1 MRAVVGGVV
10 VAGLVLAC
18 GSAPEPVTVDIGVHR
33 ISLIVPDDWQH
44 YDHGPEHRLET
55 GEGDLVLT
63 DLGPVAAGG
72 FCTVIIEA
80 RDLARRGQREEAK
93 QLLNRL
99 AGGNKVGDDALR
111 AALEECLDAVW
122 RDESPATVEAAFA
135 SLLEEFD
142 RLPEPDLA
150 TLASVA
156 LADFDHGP
164 RRDIELQGRLILD
177 GKEAYRI
184 LTWQRLTHDGRRRH
198 VFVVN
203 RGNLLVIRTAM
214 GPDEVLGPAFDAVV
228 RSVVFVEPEAQST
241 R

>member
-1 MRAVVGGVV
+1 M
-10 VAGLVLAC
+10 
-18 GSAPEPVTVDIGVHR
+18 TFDIGVHR
-33 ISLIVPDDWQH
+33 VSLIVPDGWQH
-44 YDHGPEHRLET
+44 YDHGREHRLET

-63 DLGPVAAGG
+63 DLGPVEADGYR
-72 FCTVIIEA
+72 TVILEA
-80 RDLARRGQREEAK
+80 RDLTRKGQREEAK
-93 QLLNRL
+93 QLLNGI
-99 AGGNKVGDDALR
+99 AWGNVIGDDAPG
-111 AALEECLDAVW
+111 AALEECLDAVG
-122 RDESPATVEAAFA
+122 RDERLATAEAAFA
-135 SLLEEFD
+135 PLLDQLD

-150 TLASVA
+150 TLASGA

-164 RRDIELQGRLILD
+164 RRDIERRERLVV
-177 GKEAYRI
+177 GGEAAYRI

-214 GPDEVLGPAFDAVV
+214 GPDDVLGPAFDTVV

>member
-1 MRAVVGGVV
+1 VAAVVVVGMV
-10 VAGLVLAC
+10 VAC
-18 GSAPEPVTVDIGVHR
+18 GGAPEPMTVDIGAHR
-33 ISLIVPDDWQH
+33 VSLIVPDGWQH
-44 YDHGPEHRLET
+44 YDHGREHRLET

-63 DLGPVAAGG
+63 DLGPVAADGYH
-72 FCTVIIEA
+72 TVILEA
-80 RDLARRGQREEAK
+80 LDLTRRGQRVEAK

-99 AGGNKVGDDALR
+99 AGGHAVGDDALR
-111 AALEECLDAVW
+111 AALEECLNAVW
-122 RDESPATVEAAFA
+122 RDEPLATAEAAFA
-135 SLLEEFD
+135 SLLDQLD

-164 RRDIELQGRLILD
+164 RRDIERRGRLILD

-228 RSVVFVEPEAQST
+228 QSVVFVVPGAQST